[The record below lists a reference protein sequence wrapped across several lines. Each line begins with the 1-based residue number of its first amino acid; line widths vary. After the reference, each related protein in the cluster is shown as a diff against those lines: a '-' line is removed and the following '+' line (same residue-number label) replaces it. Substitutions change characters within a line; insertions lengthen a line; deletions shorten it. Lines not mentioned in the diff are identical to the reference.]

1 MAAATPPRLFV
12 CLNSCQKQLGRKVK
26 TTPSEMFPTEKSG
39 VSDRTVAHFSLAA
52 AANTQCKMVTLLR
65 RESELHGFYTTD
77 RGLVWG
83 TDLKLAVKRKQHL
96 FHQDTCYL

>member
-1 MAAATPPRLFV
+1 M
-12 CLNSCQKQLGRKVK
+12 K

-83 TDLKLAVKRKQHL
+83 TDLNCMETLREVLVAQFPPKLAVKRKQHL